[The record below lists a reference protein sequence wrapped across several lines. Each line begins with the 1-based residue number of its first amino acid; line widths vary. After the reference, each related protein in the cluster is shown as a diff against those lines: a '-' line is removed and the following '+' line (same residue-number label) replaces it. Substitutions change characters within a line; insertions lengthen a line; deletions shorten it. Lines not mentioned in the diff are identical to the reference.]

1 MTHCIF
7 CDIVAGR
14 LPAVTLYEDDKVM
27 AFMDIFPLRRGHVLV
42 IPRQHHRQL
51 HELDSE
57 LRAHLLDT
65 ATRVTQAIYRSALA
79 PLRCTTTSMMGRRR
93 IKPCHT
99 FTCISYPATAATPE
113 VFCCDC
119 CANRLIYCLVLQR
132 RQRWKRMLR
141 KFADNWPYWL
151 N

>member
-14 LPAVTLYEDDKVM
+14 LSAVTLYEDDKVM

-79 PLRCTTTSMMGRRR
+79 PAAVHYNVNDGPAAHQTVPHVHLHILPRYRGDTGSFLLRLLR
-93 IKPCHT
+93 KPADLLLGPT
-99 FTCISYPATAATPE
+99 AQATLEKDAQE
-113 VFCCDC
+113 
-119 CANRLIYCLVLQR
+119 IR
-132 RQRWKRMLR
+132 RQL
-141 KFADNWPYWL
+141 AVL
-151 N
+151 A